1 VTGGWAKSQSGS
13 ADASAS
19 GTPAA
24 VPYPQGRRP
33 PASGG
38 WLGMLGTA
46 VIAAVLASA
55 GTYGVL
61 LATGQLDAQRATLTA
76 PRGLQASTSGAIP
89 EQVRIVEESAIID
102 AASTV
107 SPAVVTVFPR
117 ASDGDFILAEGV
129 GSGVIYDTEGWV
141 VTNRH
146 VVCLADSVSV
156 QLSDGRR
163 YPATVYGLDTLTDLA
178 IVKIDGSDDP
188 LPVVVLGNSSALGVG
203 QLAVAIG
210 SPLGTFTN
218 SVTTVVVSA
227 IGRSIDIDDT
237 CRGGRLDSLRNLIQT
252 DAAINPG
259 NSGGAL
265 VDASGLL
272 IGINTAIAG
281 DAQGIGFAIPVNLAK
296 PIMEQAINGEQLSRP
311 WMGIYYTAVSPV
323 LQEERGLRIGYG
335 AIVERPEGIDTPAIL
350 DGSPAAEADLRE
362 GDIITSVDGQQVDG
376 QHSLDELLTEYYP
389 GETVELDVLRGEDL
403 ITISLDLGTR
413 PADQ

>member
-1 VTGGWAKSQSGS
+1 
-13 ADASAS
+13 
-19 GTPAA
+19 
-24 VPYPQGRRP
+24 
-33 PASGG
+33 
-38 WLGMLGTA
+38 
-46 VIAAVLASA
+46 
-55 GTYGVL
+55 
-61 LATGQLDAQRATLTA
+61 
-76 PRGLQASTSGAIP
+76 
-89 EQVRIVEESAIID
+89 
-102 AASTV
+102 V
-107 SPAVVTVFPR
+107 SPTVVTVFPR

-146 VVCLADSVSV
+146 VVCLANSVSV

-178 IVKIDGSDDP
+178 IVKIDGTSGP
-188 LPVVVLGNSSALGVG
+188 LPAVVLGNSSALGVG

-218 SVTTVVVSA
+218 SVTTGVVSA
-227 IGRSIDIDDT
+227 IGRFIDIDDT
-237 CRGGRLDSLRNLIQT
+237 CRGGRPDTLRNLIQT

-335 AIVERPEGIDTPAIL
+335 AIVEPPTGSDSPAVL
-350 DGSPAAEADLRE
+350 AGSPAATADLRE

-376 QHSLDELLTEYYP
+376 EHSLDELLTEYYP
-389 GETVELDVLRGEDL
+389 GDTVELDVLRGGDL
-403 ITISLDLGTR
+403 ISVTLELGTR
-413 PADQ
+413 PVDQ